1 MDANVVVVYELQK
14 RNYKAL
20 AMLENVI
27 SMQCM
32 QSIATLCNLNSRVIL
47 NTKVMK

>member
-1 MDANVVVVYELQK
+1 MDANVVIVYEQQK

-27 SMQCM
+27 SMQYM
-32 QSIATLCNLNSRVIL
+32 QSIATLRNKSDFE
-47 NTKVMK
+47 